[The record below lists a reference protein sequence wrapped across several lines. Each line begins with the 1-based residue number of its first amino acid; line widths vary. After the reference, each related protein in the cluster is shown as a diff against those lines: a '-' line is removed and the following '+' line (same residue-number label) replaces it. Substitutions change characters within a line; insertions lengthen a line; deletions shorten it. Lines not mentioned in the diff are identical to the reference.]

1 MAKRPLNK
9 KAARRVRKLLRSEL
23 PAYIDLIQWLKDRG
37 YAQTTGQAEKLILAG
52 RVRSESHKLGIGKE
66 KRIKKGTEI
75 KLLRGGSVEESDWEE
90 REVAFRHVPA
100 ELRDSIHV
108 VAA

>member
-9 KAARRVRKLLRSEL
+9 KAAHRVRKLLRSEL

-37 YAQTTGQAEKLILAG
+37 YADTTGQAEKIILAG
-52 RVRSESHKLGIGKE
+52 RVRSGSHKLGM
-66 KRIKKGTEI
+66 
-75 KLLRGGSVEESDWEE
+75 VEESE
-90 REVAFRHVPA
+90 RKRVYRRVPA
-100 ELRDSIHV
+100 KLRGSIHV